1 MTTALIVQTSVTDNK
16 CISQDYTHLDGY
28 IPPT

>member
-1 MTTALIVQTSVTDNK
+1 MTTALIVQTSVTDNNS
-16 CISQDYTHLDGY
+16 ISQDYTHLDGY